1 MVSSVA
7 STACYWQI
15 VWNIVGG
22 KPTELPL
29 RQAAS
34 EADFAPE
41 ALYELQTEAELTPS
55 DVPEADAVV
64 AVVG

>member
-1 MVSSVA
+1 VDVF
-7 STACYWQI
+7 
-15 VWNIVGG
+15 
-22 KPTELPL
+22 EPL
-29 RQAAS
+29 RDQAYVARVAVDPVAGTVVWPNK
-34 EADFAPE
+34 ADFAPE